1 MSPRR
6 GRRKTLTAPRLHLSH
21 HGSRYNF
28 NAQLHDVVPNVAR
41 SSRWHP
47 NGTHMDHPRKHVVD
61 EVEKAGS
68 FVSTVTT
75 ARESEVN
82 FIARST

>member
-1 MSPRR
+1 
-6 GRRKTLTAPRLHLSH
+6 
-21 HGSRYNF
+21 
-28 NAQLHDVVPNVAR
+28 
-41 SSRWHP
+41 
-47 NGTHMDHPRKHVVD
+47 MDHPRKHVVD